1 MAEPGII
8 GCNLFSRNPTRMD
21 SPADT
26 DRLVHWLIDSIELEA
41 AAFHVGQYCGRW
53 RASTAGR
60 GLGSFHLVLHGSCW
74 LHVEGRAPLK
84 LGPRDGVFLLHDIPH
99 FLSPDPDPHAPMPSG
114 GMQPLGDAGP
124 DTTGIACGFFQYRGA
139 LSTLVVDSLPDVVE
153 LRADDASIRAAG
165 TVFDLML
172 AEAGTDPDLPP
183 PLVSRL
189 AELLFF
195 YVTRHVARQ
204 HDVVSGLLALARR
217 PEFTALL
224 ERMMADPG
232 HDWSTEAMAR
242 TVHMSRSSFYKHF
255 VDASGQPP
263 AQFLLLLRMK
273 IAAQRLNGGET
284 IERAA
289 EHVGYRSHA
298 AFSRA
303 FQRVIGEA
311 PGAFRRQRRGQEAA
325 PQLN

>member
-1 MAEPGII
+1 MTQVM
-8 GCNLFSRNPTRMD
+8 NS
-21 SPADT
+21 ADNT
-26 DRLVHWLIDSIELEA
+26 DRLVDWLIDSIELEA

-60 GLGSFHLVLHGSCW
+60 DLGSFHIVLHGSCY
-74 LHVEGRAPLK
+74 LHVEGRAPLR
-84 LGPRDGVFLLHDIPH
+84 LGPRDGVFLLRDVPH
-99 FLSPDPDPHAPMPSG
+99 FLSPDPDPAAPMPSVP
-114 GMQPLGDAGP
+114 MLPLSAPSEG
-124 DTTGIACGFFQYRGA
+124 TTGLACGFFQFRGA
-139 LSTLVVDSLPDVVE
+139 LSALVVDSFPEVVE

-172 AEAGTDPDLPP
+172 AEATSDPDTPP
-183 PLVSRL
+183 PLISRL

-204 HDVVSGLLALARR
+204 RDVLSGLLALARR

-224 ERMMADPG
+224 DRMMQDPG

-242 TVHMSRSSFYKHF
+242 SVHMSRSSFYKHF

-273 IAAQRLNGGET
+273 IAAQRLHGGDT
-284 IERAA
+284 IERTA

-303 FQRVIGEA
+303 FRKVIGEH
-311 PGAFRRQRRGQEAA
+311 PGAFRRQRRDRDNAR
-325 PQLN
+325 LTH

>member
-1 MAEPGII
+1 
-8 GCNLFSRNPTRMD
+8 MD
-21 SPADT
+21 SATDT

-74 LHVEGRAPLK
+74 LHVEGRAPLR
-84 LGPRDGVFLLHDIPH
+84 LGPRDGVFLLRDIPH
-99 FLSPDPDPHAPMPSG
+99 FLSPDPDPRAPMPSG
-114 GMQPLGDAGP
+114 GMQPLAAQAADS
-124 DTTGIACGFFQYRGA
+124 TGIACGFFQFHGA
-139 LSTLVVDSLPDVVE
+139 LSTLVVDSVPDVVE
-153 LRADDASIRAAG
+153 LRADDESIRAAG

-172 AEAGTDPDLPP
+172 AEAGHDPDLPP
-183 PLVSRL
+183 PLISRL

-195 YVTRHVARQ
+195 YVTRHVARR
-204 HDVVSGLLALARR
+204 HEVLSGLLALARR

-232 HDWSTEAMAR
+232 HDWSTENMAR
-242 TVHMSRSSFYKHF
+242 AVHMSRSSFYKRF
-255 VDASGQPP
+255 IDASGQPP

-273 IAAQRLNGGET
+273 IAAQRLNHGET
-284 IERAA
+284 VERAA

-303 FQRVIGEA
+303 FHKVIGEH
-311 PGAFRRQRRGQEAA
+311 PGAFRRQRRGSEAA
-325 PQLN
+325 SQIN

>member
-1 MAEPGII
+1 MNSA
-8 GCNLFSRNPTRMD
+8 T
-21 SPADT
+21 DT

-60 GLGSFHLVLHGSCW
+60 GLGSFHLVLHGACW
-74 LHVEGRAPLK
+74 LHVAGRAPLR
-84 LGPRDGVFLLHDIPH
+84 LGPRDGVFLLRDLPH
-99 FLSPDPDPHAPMPSG
+99 FLSPDADPDAPLPAG
-114 GMQPLGDAGP
+114 GMQPLSGPAPDA
-124 DTTGIACGFFQYRGA
+124 TGIACGFFQYRGA
-139 LSTLVVDSLPDVVE
+139 LSTLIVDSFPDVVE

-172 AEAGTDPDLPP
+172 AEAGGDPDQPP
-183 PLVSRL
+183 PLMSRL
-189 AELLFF
+189 AGLLFF

-204 HDVVSGLLALARR
+204 HEVLSGLLALARR
-217 PEFTALL
+217 PGFAALL
-224 ERMMADPG
+224 EAMMAGPG
-232 HDWSTEAMAR
+232 QDWSTENMAR
-242 TVHMSRSSFYKHF
+242 AVHMSRSSFYKHF

-273 IAAQRLNGGET
+273 IAAQRLNHGET
-284 IERAA
+284 VERAA

-303 FQRVIGEA
+303 FHKVIGEH
-311 PGAFRRQRRGQEAA
+311 PGAFRRHRRAQETASR
-325 PQLN
+325 LN

>member
-1 MAEPGII
+1 MEHP
-8 GCNLFSRNPTRMD
+8 S
-21 SPADT
+21 DT

-60 GLGSFHLVLHGSCW
+60 GLGSFHLVLHGTCW
-74 LHVEGRAPLK
+74 LHVDGRAPLR
-84 LGPRDGVFLLHDIPH
+84 LGPRDGVFLLRDIPH
-99 FLSPDPDPHAPMPSG
+99 FLSPDPDPEAPLPAG
-114 GMQPLGDAGP
+114 GMQPLAAHVP
-124 DTTGIACGFFQYRGA
+124 DSTGLACGFFQFHGA
-139 LSTLVVDSLPDVVE
+139 LSALIVDSFPAVVE
-153 LRADDASIRAAG
+153 LRAEDESIRAAG

-183 PLVSRL
+183 PLISRL

-204 HDVVSGLLALARR
+204 HEVLSGLLALARR
-217 PEFTALL
+217 PEFAVLL

-232 HDWSTEAMAR
+232 HDWSTDAMAR
-242 TVHMSRSSFYKHF
+242 AVHMSRSSFYKHF
-255 VDASGQPP
+255 ADASGQPP

-289 EHVGYRSHA
+289 EHVGYRSSA

-303 FQRVIGEA
+303 FHKVIGEP
-311 PGAFRRQRRGQEAA
+311 PGAFRRQRRARDAA
-325 PQLN
+325 LLLN

>member
-1 MAEPGII
+1 MSSA
-8 GCNLFSRNPTRMD
+8 T
-21 SPADT
+21 DT
-26 DRLVHWLIDSIELEA
+26 DRLVHWLIDSVELEA

-60 GLGSFHLVLHGSCW
+60 GLGSFHLVLHGTCW
-74 LHVEGRAPLK
+74 LHVEGRAPLA
-84 LGPRDGVFLLHDIPH
+84 LGPRDGVFLLRDVPH
-99 FLSPDPDPHAPMPSG
+99 FLSPDPDPGHHPGLPAG
-114 GMQPLGDAGP
+114 AMQPLGSPAPDAGAS
-124 DTTGIACGFFQYRGA
+124 TGIACGFFQYRGA
-139 LSTLVVDSLPDVVE
+139 LSTLVVDSFPDVVE

-172 AEAGTDPDLPP
+172 AEAGGDPDLPP
-183 PLVSRL
+183 PLISRL

-204 HDVVSGLLALARR
+204 HEVLSGLLALARR
-217 PEFTALL
+217 PEFATLL

-232 HDWSTEAMAR
+232 HDWSTDNMAR
-242 TVHMSRSSFYKHF
+242 AVHMSRSSFYKHF

-273 IAAQRLNGGET
+273 IAARRLNHGET

-303 FQRVIGEA
+303 FHRVIGEH
-311 PGAFRRQRRGQEAA
+311 PGAFRRQRRAQEAA
-325 PQLN
+325 PSR